1 MQLRNQLFLN
11 RRIPINNMNS
21 HQIPKIADIPK
32 NNYDDRGM
40 DKVKE
45 NSRVIL
51 RKSSMNDLKQKIEL
65 LQVLMINN

>member
-1 MQLRNQLFLN
+1 
-11 RRIPINNMNS
+11 MNS